1 MAHYPMAIWEPTKA
15 INWGPGPMAKPPYGL
30 LLHITDGAWVDKLDK
45 DNKVIR
51 DKNNKI
57 VQEKVLGEI
66 KFMTSTFDS
75 RHISTHFAIAKNG
88 SVWQFVDTDQSARAL
103 GGSNRDTKWIS
114 VENFALP
121 GQLLTGPQLASVA
134 NLYAWLIKTT
144 GMSMNIVDVTKPAAA
159 FDWGKE
165 QGLGGHSMFKDNPY
179 RTECPG
185 LGILGQRSII
195 MSMVAGMVIL
205 KGAPASHPD
214 SKY

>member
-30 LLHITDGAWVDKLDK
+30 LLHITDGAWVGK
-45 DNKVIR
+45 D
-51 DKNNKI
+51 
-57 VQEKVLGEI
+57 KVLGDI

-103 GGSNRDTKWIS
+103 GGSYRDTKWIS

-121 GQLLTGPQLASVA
+121 GEALTGPQLASVA
-134 NLYAWLIKTT
+134 NLYAWLIRTT
-144 GMSMNIVDVTKPAAA
+144 GMFMNIVDVTKPAAA
-159 FDWGKE
+159 FDSGKE
-165 QGLGGHSMFKDNPY
+165 QGLGGHSMFKDNPD
-179 RTECPG
+179 RTDCPG
-185 LGILGQRSII
+185 SGILSQRSLI
-195 MSMVAGMVIL
+195 MAMVASMVFL
-205 KGAPASHPD
+205 KSAPASDRD